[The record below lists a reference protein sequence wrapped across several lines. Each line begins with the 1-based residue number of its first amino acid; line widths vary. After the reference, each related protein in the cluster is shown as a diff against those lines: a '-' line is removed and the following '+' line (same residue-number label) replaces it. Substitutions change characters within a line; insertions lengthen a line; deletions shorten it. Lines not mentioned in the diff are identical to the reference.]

1 MDVSRLHGM
10 LHATKAQKAK
20 VVTGP
25 RNQHLQVSLIPH
37 WFKENQT
44 LIILP
49 PRTEEQGG
57 V

>member
-1 MDVSRLHGM
+1 M

-37 WFKENQT
+37 WFKKT
-44 LIILP
+44 KL
-49 PRTEEQGG
+49 
-57 V
+57 